1 MNDENLVEMEIFRTG
16 NYGPKGSYTKADL
29 DRMAADYRPD
39 LLEAPLTFDHA
50 QTGPAFGWVQR
61 LRRDGDRLW
70 AVLKGV
76 PEAVISL
83 MKSGAY
89 KRRSIELFHAL
100 PQTGRP
106 YLRAVSL
113 LGAATPEVK
122 GLRNV
127 CFSTADTACT
137 LEMIGSENL
146 SLPDPSPAA
155 TAPFAAL
162 TGRLEAMFSD
172 LRSAG
177 FCLPDADARSL
188 LALFSDDAAQEIGSG
203 DAATGETPHPGL
215 DCLERLLKQSLLR
228 APLGAQSTANA
239 ASPPV
244 TTTAAFSDRCDPQ
257 SVSLHQSA
265 LQIMEVESG
274 LTYRDAL
281 LRVCR

>member
-1 MNDENLVEMEIFRTG
+1 MKEENLVEMEIFRTG
-16 NYGPKGSYTKADL
+16 NYGPKGSYTEADL

-70 AVLKGV
+70 AVMKGV
-76 PEAVISL
+76 PESVIAL

-89 KRRSIELFHAL
+89 KRRSVELFHAL

-127 CFSTADTACT
+127 CFSTDAAATTTT
-137 LEMIGSENL
+137 LELASADNAADANPGE
-146 SLPDPSPAA
+146 PAA
-155 TAPFAAL
+155 GVSTFGAVSS
-162 TGRLEAMFSD
+162 RLQEMFTE
-172 LRSAG
+172 LRSEG
-177 FCLPDADARSL
+177 FCLPDNDAQNL
-188 LALFSDDAAQEIGSG
+188 LALFSEAPAAPFS
-203 DAATGETPHPGL
+203 HPGIQ
-215 DCLERLLKQSLLR
+215 CLERLLKQSLVR
-228 APLGAQSTANA
+228 APLGAQGSPAVSGTYTA
-239 ASPPV
+239 
-244 TTTAAFSDRCDPQ
+244 AAFSERCDPQ
-257 SVSLHQSA
+257 SVSLHRSA
-265 LQIMEVESG
+265 LQMMEGESG
-274 LTYRDAL
+274 LSYRDAL